1 MSDRVALSVIIASH
15 DAEAVIDACLH
26 ALALQRAS
34 VNLEVIVADSSKD
47 LTPERVRNRFGWVRL
62 LHTDEPLAVPAL
74 RGRGIAAARGEII
87 AIIDPFSIVTGDWAA
102 AVLHAHARRPHP
114 VVGGAVDL
122 YAAESASYA
131 DWALYLNEY
140 GLFMSPVIEGETW
153 ILPGSN
159 LSYKRA
165 ALFDEDDQPRYP
177 VFWKTYVNWELEGTS
192 SALWLDPAIRVELNK
207 PIPFGDYVSTR
218 YLHGRCFGGMRVAGA
233 PVRTRLLRAASTV
246 VVPFVLLWR
255 WTAGFWP
262 KRRRR
267 LRYVLSVPAQI
278 ALFSVWAWGE
288 AWGYLRGPKS
298 CCDQL
303 YY

>member
-1 MSDRVALSVIIASH
+1 MPARVALSVVIASH
-15 DAEAVIDACLH
+15 NAERVIAACL
-26 ALALQRAS
+26 LALERQRAYAD
-34 VNLEVIVADSSKD
+34 LEVIVADSSTD
-47 LTPERVRNRFGWVRL
+47 GTRSIVETRFSWVHL
-62 LHTDEPLAVPAL
+62 LNAGQPLAVPAL
-74 RGRGIAAARGEII
+74 RGRGIAAARGDVI

-102 AVLHAHARRPHP
+102 AVLRTHRRQRHP

-122 YAAESASYA
+122 HRADDASYA
-131 DWALYLNEY
+131 EWALYLNEY

-165 ALFDEDDQPRYP
+165 ALFDADDRPRYP
-177 VFWKTYVNWELEGTS
+177 VFWKTYVNWELEGVS
-192 SALWLDPAIRVELNK
+192 SALWLDPLITVELCK
-207 PIPFGDYVSTR
+207 PIAFSDYLSTR

-233 PVRTRLLRAASTV
+233 PMATRLLRAASTV
-246 VVPFVLLWR
+246 AVPVVLLWR

-267 LRYVLSVPAQI
+267 LRFAASVPAQI

-288 AWGYLRGPKS
+288 ACGYLRGPRS
-298 CCDQL
+298 CCDHL

>member
-1 MSDRVALSVIIASH
+1 LSDRATLSVVIASH
-15 DAEAVIDACLH
+15 DAESTIGACLD
-26 ALALQRAS
+26 ALESQRAS
-34 VNLEVIVADSSKD
+34 VDLQVIVADSSKD
-47 LTPERVRNRFGWVRL
+47 HTAEIVRDRFGWVQL

-74 RGRGIAAARGEII
+74 RGRGIAVARGEVV
-87 AIIDPFSIVTGDWAA
+87 AIIDPFSIVSVGWAA
-102 AVLHAHARRPHP
+102 AVLRAHARQPHP

-122 YAAESASYA
+122 FGADHASYA

-159 LSYKRA
+159 LSYKRE
-165 ALFDEDDQPRYP
+165 ALFDASDRPRYP
-177 VFWKTYVNWELEGTS
+177 VFWKTYVNWELEGVS

-207 PIPFGDYVSTR
+207 PIPFGDYLRTR

-233 PVRTRLLRAASTV
+233 PLSTRLLRAASTIA
-246 VVPFVLLWR
+246 VPFLLSWR

-267 LRYVLSVPAQI
+267 LRYVATLPAQL
-278 ALFSVWAWGE
+278 ALFGVWAWGE
-288 AWGYLRGPKS
+288 LCGYVRGSRS
-298 CCDQL
+298 CCEQL

>member
-1 MSDRVALSVIIASH
+1 MAERVALSVVIASH
-15 DAEAVIDACLH
+15 DAEDVIEACLH

-34 VNLEVIVADSSKD
+34 IDLEVIVADSSMD
-47 LTPERVRNRFGWVRL
+47 RTAERVRNRFDWVQL
-62 LHTDEPLAVPAL
+62 LHSDEPLAVPAL

-102 AVLHAHARRPHP
+102 AVVRAHGRQPHP

-122 YAAESASYA
+122 HGADDASYA

-140 GLFMSPVIEGETW
+140 GLFMSPVVEGETW

-165 ALFDEDDQPRYP
+165 ALFDADDRPRYP
-177 VFWKTYVNWELEGTS
+177 VFWKTYVNWELEGAS
-192 SALWLDPAIRVELNK
+192 SALWLDPAIRVELHK
-207 PIPFGDYVSTR
+207 PIPFGDYLSTR

-233 PVRTRLLRAASTV
+233 PAATRLLRAASTV
-246 VVPFVLLWR
+246 AVPLVLLWR

-267 LRYVLSVPAQI
+267 LRYVMSMPAQM
-278 ALFSVWAWGE
+278 ALFTVWAWGE
-288 AWGYLRGPKS
+288 ACGYLRGPRS